1 MLRAL
6 FVALIAVAA
15 VPLPAFAQ
23 SFSTRWGLQATFTP
37 AWFVPDAAKDLF
49 SSESLTVEGSELR
62 IGFVRGRTLGG
73 DWGISFVQKT
83 LSDGS
88 FTDNGDVIRTTEGV
102 VVRGAAIDR
111 FVSFGTIKE
120 RVQIGMILGIG
131 AGAASGSAIERDTRT
146 GLTQQIEAKHFFSP
160 FDQEIPVVPLARLEL
175 AVAAIV
181 VPGLKIRASG
191 GLNYPG
197 VAMVTIGGVYLFGER

>member
-1 MLRAL
+1 MLRAV
-6 FVALIAVAA
+6 FFALIAVAA

-23 SFSTRWGLQATFTP
+23 SFSTRWGLQASFTP
-37 AWFVPDAAKDLF
+37 SWSVPDAAKDLF
-49 SSESLTVEGSELR
+49 SAESMKVEGRELR

-73 DWGISFVQKT
+73 DWGISFVQKS
-83 LSDGS
+83 LSDGA
-88 FTDNGDVIRTTEGV
+88 FADTGDVIRTSERV

-111 FVSFGTIKE
+111 FVNFGTIKE

-131 AGAASGSAIERDTRT
+131 AGAASGTATERDKRT
-146 GLTQQIEAKHFFSP
+146 GVETQIEAKHFFTP

-175 AVAAIV
+175 AIAAIIA
-181 VPGLKIRASG
+181 PGLKIRASG

-197 VAMVTIGGVYLFGER
+197 VAMVTVGGVYLFGER